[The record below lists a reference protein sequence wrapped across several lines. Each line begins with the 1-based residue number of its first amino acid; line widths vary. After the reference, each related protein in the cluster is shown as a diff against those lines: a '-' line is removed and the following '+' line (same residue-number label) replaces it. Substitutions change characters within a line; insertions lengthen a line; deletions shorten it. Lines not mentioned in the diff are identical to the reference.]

1 MKSLKSEF
9 TKRELLEFAIIL
21 FGVILEVVL

>member
-1 MKSLKSEF
+1 MKALKSEF
-9 TKRELLEFAIIL
+9 TNRELFEFGIIL